1 MRIVSLLPAATEIC
15 FALGLGNQVVGVS
28 PECDYPPEARG
39 IPVASRTLLELDGRT
54 SRDMS
59 QAVGERLRSG
69 DALYEVDE
77 RVLAD
82 LNPDLI
88 LTQGVCEVCA
98 PSLGDVRD
106 VAAHLPGEPEVLS
119 LDPHRLHDVFQDIVR
134 VGTTCDVPDEADS
147 IVATLQSRVDAV
159 RAAVGPATVRPKV
172 LCLEW
177 LDPLFLG
184 GHWIPEMVEIAGGL
198 DVLARAGEKSRRV
211 EAKDIVMAAPE
222 IVIVMPCGFDLA
234 RTAKETP
241 TITRSAWW
249 KDLPA
254 RRSGRVWITDG
265 SAYFN
270 RPGPRLVSGLEI
282 LASIIR
288 PNRFPEPHPPDAART
303 WVS

>member
-28 PECDYPPEARG
+28 PECDYPPEAKG
-39 IPVASRTLLELDGRT
+39 LPVASRTLLELDGRT
-54 SRDMS
+54 SRDVS

-77 RVLAD
+77 HALTD
-82 LNPDLI
+82 MNPDLI

-98 PSLGDVRD
+98 PSLGDVRE
-106 VAAHLPGEPEVLS
+106 VAARLPGEPEVLS
-119 LDPHRLHDVFQDIVR
+119 LDPHRLHDMFQDMVR
-134 VGTTCDVPDEADS
+134 VGIACDIPDEADS
-147 IVATLQSRVDAV
+147 VVATLKARVDAV
-159 RAAVGPATVRPKV
+159 RSAVGPATDCPKV

-222 IVIVMPCGFDLA
+222 IVIMMPCGFNLA
-234 RTAKETP
+234 RAAKEAP
-241 TITRSAWW
+241 TITRLAWW

-254 RRSGRVWITDG
+254 SRSARVWITDG

-282 LASIIR
+282 LASIVQ
-288 PNRFPEPHPPDAART
+288 PERFPKPPSPHAARA